1 VLHVTATA
9 RHVFDTLASAS
20 LRSGAIRRR
29 LAVSVLGAL
38 AVGLLAAAPG
48 SHSPAQI
55 KPNLVASGPWL
66 DRFNAWRA
74 ETGTSILSENTTY
87 SAGDYNHAL
96 YMVQTGQ
103 VTHSESTAYP
113 QYTTAGDIASQ
124 NSNIFV
130 SSSTNTTDAQSID
143 WWMGAPFH
151 AMAMMDPR
159 LTTTGFGSY
168 RNSAY
173 SPWQMGAA
181 VNVGQGMTAPGQY
194 PVYFPGN
201 GTTEPLMSYSGN
213 EFPDPT
219 QACPGYTGLPLFVEV
234 GANVATTA
242 GAVHS
247 FTGNGTA
254 LTHCVIDSTNP
265 TYASYLKWRGGVIV
279 FPQAPLQPGVRYTVN
294 LTVNTVPY
302 AWSFTVG
309 PLAGGLGGTPLVG
322 NFDGSGKAGLALVSA
337 LGVSIVLSTGT
348 AFSKPAVWA
357 SFPFYGTKGT
367 LAGDVTGD
375 GKADLVAV
383 NAGQTFV
390 MPSTGIGFGPPQGW
404 SNTPFYGT
412 RGTFLADVTGDGKA
426 DLVAVNDSSV
436 WVMPSTGT
444 AFGPPI
450 PWSSAL
456 FFGNVTTTIGD
467 VTGDGKADLIAIN
480 SNSTW
485 VMSSTGTGFGPPTP
499 WSGTP
504 FFGNVSTMVADVNG
518 DRKADLVAV
527 NRDSA
532 WVLSSTGTA
541 FGAPTPLSG
550 TAFYGQ
556 VATLGGDAT
565 GDGKADLVAIN
576 NGSLWVEP
584 STGTALSAPVMWF

>member
-1 VLHVTATA
+1 MRSPAARRLAPSLLSAVLLGLLPALQTAPPA
-9 RHVFDTLASAS
+9 RVHLPPATLASG
-20 LRSGAIRRR
+20 GA
-29 LAVSVLGAL
+29 
-38 AVGLLAAAPG
+38 
-48 SHSPAQI
+48 
-55 KPNLVASGPWL
+55 WL

-74 ETGTSILSENTTY
+74 DTGTSILSENTTY

-113 QYTTAGDIASQ
+113 QYTTGGDIASQ

-151 AMAMMDPR
+151 AMGMMDPR
-159 LTTTGFGSY
+159 LTSTGFGSY

-194 PVYFPGN
+194 PVFFPGN
-201 GTTEPLMSYSGN
+201 GTTEPLTSYSGN

-219 QACPGYTGLPLFVEV
+219 QACPGYTGLPVFVEV
-234 GANVATTA
+234 GANVDTTA

-265 TYASYLKWRGGVIV
+265 TFASYLKWRGGVIV
-279 FPQAPLQPGVRYTVN
+279 FPQAPLQAGVRYAVA

-302 AWSFTVG
+302 AWSFSVG
-309 PLAGGLGGTPLVG
+309 PLAGGLNGTPLIG
-322 NFDGSGKAGLALVSA
+322 DFDGSGKADLALVSA
-337 LGVSIVLSTGT
+337 LGVSVVLSTGT

-357 SFPFYGTKGT
+357 GFPFYGTKAT

-383 NAGQTFV
+383 NAVQTFV
-390 MPSTGIGFGPPQGW
+390 MPSTGTGFGPPQGW
-404 SNTPFYGT
+404 SNVPFYGT
-412 RGTFLADVTGDGKA
+412 RGTFLADVNGDGKA
-426 DLVAVNDSSV
+426 DLVAVNNDSV
-436 WVMPSTGT
+436 WVMLSTGT
-444 AFGPPI
+444 GFAAPVA
-450 PWSSAL
+450 WSTTL
-456 FFGNVTTTIGD
+456 FYGNVTTTIGD

-485 VMSSTGTGFGPPTP
+485 VMSSTGTSFRAPKP
-499 WSGTP
+499 WSSTP
-504 FFGNVSTMVADVNG
+504 FFGNVTTMVADVNG
-518 DRKADLVAV
+518 DHKADLVAV
-527 NRDSA
+527 NRDGT
-532 WVLSSTGTA
+532 WVLSSTGTS
-541 FGAPTPLSG
+541 FGAPAPWSSTP
-550 TAFYGQ
+550 FYGQ
-556 VATLGGDAT
+556 AATLSGDVT
-565 GDGKADLVAIN
+565 GSGKGDLVAIN

-584 STGTALSAPVMWF
+584 STGTVLSAPVMWF

>member
-1 VLHVTATA
+1 MDAVAALASAAVRSQAVRRLTPSLLSAVLLGLLPLLQTAA
-9 RHVFDTLASAS
+9 PAQVHLPPATLASG
-20 LRSGAIRRR
+20 GA
-29 LAVSVLGAL
+29 
-38 AVGLLAAAPG
+38 
-48 SHSPAQI
+48 
-55 KPNLVASGPWL
+55 WL
-66 DRFNAWRA
+66 DRLNAWRA
-74 ETGTSILSENTTY
+74 DTGTSILSENSTY

-159 LTTTGFGSY
+159 LTTTGFGAY

-201 GTTEPLMSYSGN
+201 GTTEPLTSYSGN

-219 QACPGYTGLPLFVEV
+219 QACPGYTGLPVFVEV

-247 FTGNGTA
+247 FTGNGAA

-265 TYASYLKWRGGVIV
+265 TFASYLKWRGGVIV
-279 FPQAPLQPGVRYTVN
+279 FPQAPLQSGVRYTVAV
-294 LTVNTVPY
+294 TVNTVPY
-302 AWSFTVG
+302 TWSFSVG
-309 PLAGGLGGTPLVG
+309 PLAGGLSGTPLVG
-322 NFDGSGKAGLALVSA
+322 DFDGSGKAGLALVSA
-337 LGVSIVLSTGT
+337 LGVSVVLSTGT

-357 SFPFYGTKGT
+357 GFPFYGTKTT

-375 GKADLVAV
+375 GKTDLVAV
-383 NAGQTFV
+383 NAVQTFV
-390 MPSTGIGFGPPQGW
+390 MPSTGTGFGSLQGW
-404 SNTPFYGT
+404 SNVPFYGT
-412 RGTFLADVTGDGKA
+412 RGTFLADVNGDGKA
-426 DLVAVNDSSV
+426 DLVAVNNSSV
-436 WVMPSTGT
+436 WVMLSTGT
-444 AFGPPI
+444 GFAPPA

-456 FFGNVTTTIGD
+456 FYGNVTTTVGD

-480 SNSTW
+480 ANSTW
-485 VMSSTGTGFGPPTP
+485 VMSSTGTGFGAPVP
-499 WSGTP
+499 WSSTP
-504 FFGNVSTMVADVNG
+504 FYGNVITAVADVTG
-518 DRKADLVAV
+518 DHKADLVAV
-527 NRDSA
+527 NGDSV
-532 WVLSSTGTA
+532 WVLASTGSA
-541 FGAPTPLSG
+541 FGAPAPWSS

-556 VATLGGDAT
+556 VATLSGDVM
-565 GDGKADLVAIN
+565 GNGKADLVAIN
-576 NGSLWVEP
+576 NGNLWVEP

>member
-1 VLHVTATA
+1 MVAVVALASTAVRSPAVRRLAPSLLSAVLLGLLPSLQATVPA
-9 RHVFDTLASAS
+9 PVHLPPATLAS
-20 LRSGAIRRR
+20 G
-29 LAVSVLGAL
+29 G
-38 AVGLLAAAPG
+38 G
-48 SHSPAQI
+48 
-55 KPNLVASGPWL
+55 WL
-66 DRFNAWRA
+66 DRLNAWRA
-74 ETGTSILSENTTY
+74 DTGTSILSENPTY

-113 QYTTAGDIASQ
+113 QYTTAGDVASQ
-124 NSNIFV
+124 NSNIYV

-201 GTTEPLMSYSGN
+201 GTTEPLTSYSGN

-219 QACPGYTGLPLFVEV
+219 QACPGYTGLPVFVEV
-234 GANVATTA
+234 GANVATA
-242 GAVHS
+242 ASAVHS

-265 TYASYLKWRGGVIV
+265 TFASYLKWRGGVIV
-279 FPQAPLQPGVRYTVN
+279 FPQAPLQSGVRYTVAV
-294 LTVNTVPY
+294 TVNAVPY
-302 AWSFTVG
+302 SWSFSVG
-309 PLAGGLGGTPLVG
+309 PLAGGLSGTPLVG
-322 NFDGSGKAGLALVSA
+322 DFDGSGKAGLALVSA

-357 SFPFYGTKGT
+357 GFPFYGTKTT

-375 GKADLVAV
+375 GKTDLVAV
-383 NAGQTFV
+383 NAVQTFV
-390 MPSTGIGFGPPQGW
+390 MPSTGTGFGSPQGW
-404 SNTPFYGT
+404 SNVPFYGT
-412 RGTFLADVTGDGKA
+412 RGTFLADVNGDGKA
-426 DLVAVNDSSV
+426 DLVAVNNDSV
-436 WVMPSTGT
+436 WVMLSTGT
-444 AFGPPI
+444 GFAPPVA
-450 PWSSAL
+450 WSTTL
-456 FFGNVTTTIGD
+456 FYGNVTTTIGD

-480 SNSTW
+480 ASSTW
-485 VMSSTGTGFGPPTP
+485 VMSSTGAKFGAPIP
-499 WSGTP
+499 WSSTP
-504 FFGNVSTMVADVNG
+504 FYGNVITAVADVTG
-518 DRKADLVAV
+518 DHKADLVAV
-527 NRDSA
+527 NGDSA
-532 WVLSSTGTA
+532 WVLPSTGSA
-541 FGAPTPLSG
+541 FGAPAPWSS

-556 VATLGGDAT
+556 VATLSGDVM
-565 GDGKADLVAIN
+565 GNGKADLVAIN
-576 NGSLWVEP
+576 NGTLWVEP
-584 STGTALSAPVMWF
+584 STGAALSAPAMWL

>member
-1 VLHVTATA
+1 MLLGLLPALQTSAPAPVHLPPA
-9 RHVFDTLASAS
+9 TLASG
-20 LRSGAIRRR
+20 GA
-29 LAVSVLGAL
+29 
-38 AVGLLAAAPG
+38 
-48 SHSPAQI
+48 
-55 KPNLVASGPWL
+55 WL
-66 DRFNAWRA
+66 DRLNAWRA
-74 ETGTSILSENTTY
+74 DTGTSILSENPTF

-113 QYTTAGDIASQ
+113 QYTTAGDVASQ
-124 NSNIFV
+124 NSNIYV
-130 SSSTNTTDAQSID
+130 SSSTNTSDAQSID

-194 PVYFPGN
+194 PVFFPGN
-201 GTTEPLMSYSGN
+201 GTTEPLTSYSGN

-219 QACPGYTGLPLFVEV
+219 QACPGYTGLPVFVEV

-247 FTGNGTA
+247 FTGNGSA

-265 TYASYLKWRGGVIV
+265 TFASYLKWRGGVIV
-279 FPQAPLQPGVRYTVN
+279 FPQAPLQSGVRYTVA

-302 AWSFTVG
+302 TWSFSVG
-309 PLAGGLGGTPLVG
+309 PLAGGLSGTPLVG
-322 NFDGSGKAGLALVSA
+322 DFDGSGKTDLAFVSA
-337 LGVSIVLSTGT
+337 LGVSVALSTGT

-357 SFPFYGTKGT
+357 GFPFYGTKTT

-383 NAGQTFV
+383 NAVQTFV
-390 MPSTGIGFGPPQGW
+390 MPSTGTGFGPPQGW
-404 SNTPFYGT
+404 SNVPFYGT
-412 RGTFLADVTGDGKA
+412 RGTFLADVNGDGKA
-426 DLVAVNDSSV
+426 DLVAVNDDSV
-436 WVMPSTGT
+436 WVMLSTGT
-444 AFGPPI
+444 GFAPPVA
-450 PWSSAL
+450 WSTSL
-456 FFGNVTTTIGD
+456 FYGNVTTTIGD

-480 SNSTW
+480 ANSTW
-485 VMSSTGTGFGPPTP
+485 VMSSTGTKFGAPTP
-499 WSGTP
+499 WSSTP
-504 FFGNVSTMVADVNG
+504 FYGNVITAVADVTG
-518 DRKADLVAV
+518 DHKADLVAV
-527 NRDSA
+527 NGNSA
-532 WVLSSTGTA
+532 WVLPSTGSA
-541 FGAPTPLSG
+541 FGAPAPWSS

-556 VATLGGDAT
+556 VATLSGDVI
-565 GDGKADLVAIN
+565 GNGKADLVAIN
-576 NGSLWVEP
+576 NGTLWVEP
-584 STGTALSAPVMWF
+584 STGTALSAPAMWL